1 MEYFVPRRILW
12 QTDNGDS
19 TMENGAAKSEEQPN
33 LYDRLDNIRMSDS
46 DRQLAK
52 ASLRNVERIFA
63 LIDRVTC
70 LARTMNKAFA
80 NTTRRWLALS
90 RQ

>member
-1 MEYFVPRRILW
+1 
-12 QTDNGDS
+12 
-19 TMENGAAKSEEQPN
+19 MENGAAKSEEQPN

-52 ASLRNVERIFA
+52 ASLRNVERIFG

-70 LARTMNKAFA
+70 LARTMNNAFA